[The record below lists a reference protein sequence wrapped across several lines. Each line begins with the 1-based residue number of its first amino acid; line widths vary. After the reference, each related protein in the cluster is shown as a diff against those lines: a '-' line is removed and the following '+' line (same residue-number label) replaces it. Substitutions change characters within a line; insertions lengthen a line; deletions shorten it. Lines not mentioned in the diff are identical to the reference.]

1 MNKILR
7 IIACVIGL
15 CTAASSFAD
24 HEITLGYCPNEFSEN
39 ISGIENQLS
48 SGTLTF
54 QAAIL
59 IPGSRLM
66 ALKGHHLTKMRF
78 ACTEGV
84 SNIYAWARYD
94 LKSTVINN
102 RPTKVGTAKAGWNE
116 VTFVEPIE
124 ITGKDLYVGY
134 NGKVP
139 AGGAIYCDGVSNP
152 NGNFFYDGSAWAN
165 FTNYGYDPLCIQVV
179 AEISGDLPLNDL
191 AVEKC
196 TFANPY
202 TRIGDNVSAT
212 ISINN
217 YGEKEV
223 DIPAMHYSFGDG
235 KVYDIPVQ
243 GKIYPEEVQA
253 IDVTINSAN
262 MPEGIVP
269 LKVWMDANNE
279 YKANDTLTANI
290 YTYTEAYSRKTLI
303 EHFTTLKCINCPL
316 GHDVLNAL
324 VNGRKD
330 YVWVA
335 HHIGY
340 QTDELTQ
347 QTSYSLQKFGA
358 QAAPMGM
365 FDRRMLGNNDY
376 AGQPAFSLLKGG
388 SGSIVAPNLKVLQP
402 YFNIATSTPAF
413 VSVNIE
419 NHYDPATR
427 QLTTTVSG
435 ERNKIFTTF
444 YDKSC
449 LTVEL
454 IEDKV
459 QTKAGQVG
467 SGEKVHN
474 HVYRDAITRITGDS
488 INWTGDTYTETYT
501 YTIPETWNA
510 KNVSVVAF
518 VNRPTDDVAN
528 ADVLNAESLNINCVT
543 GINNVA
549 TAGAQILSRKL
560 FNLQGQRINCA
571 PQNGAYIERIETTQ
585 GTQTIK
591 HVK

>member
-7 IIACVIGL
+7 IVAFVIGL

-24 HEITLGYCPNEFSEN
+24 HEITMGYCPNELTNET
-39 ISGIENQLS
+39 SGIANTLS
-48 SGTLTF
+48 SGTLSF

-66 ALKGHHLTKMRF
+66 ALKGHYLTKMRF

-124 ITGKDLYVGY
+124 ITGKDLYIGY

-139 AGGAIYCDGVSNP
+139 AGGAIYCDGASNP
-152 NGNFFYDGSAWAN
+152 NGNFFYDGTAWSN
-165 FTNYGYDPLCIQVV
+165 FTNYGYEPLCIQVI
-179 AEISGDLPLNDL
+179 AEINGDLPLNDL

-196 TFANPY
+196 TFGAPY
-202 TRIGDNVSAT
+202 TRVGDDLSAT
-212 ISINN
+212 ITINN
-217 YGEKEV
+217 YGEKETN
-223 DIPAMHYSFGDG
+223 IPAMHYSVGDG
-235 KVYDIPVQ
+235 KVHDISVEGQ
-243 GKIYPEEVQA
+243 IFPEEVQA
-253 IDVTINSAN
+253 LDITINTAD
-262 MPEGIVP
+262 MPEGKVP
-269 LKVWMDANNE
+269 LKIWMDADNE
-279 YKANDTLTANI
+279 YKDNDTLNTVI
-290 YTYTEAYSRKTLI
+290 YTYNDAYKRKTLI
-303 EHFTTLKCINCPL
+303 EHFTTLKCSNCPL

-324 VNGRKD
+324 VSGRKD

-347 QTSYSLQKFGA
+347 QTSYSLQKFGI

-365 FDRRMLGNNDY
+365 FDRRMLNNNDY
-376 AGQPAFSLLKGG
+376 ADQPAFSLLKGNG
-388 SGSIVAPNLKVLQP
+388 SSVVYPHLKLLQGP
-402 YFNIATSTPAF
+402 FEVATSTPAF

-427 QLTTTVSG
+427 QLTTTISG

-444 YDKSC
+444 YNKSC

-459 QTKAGQVG
+459 NTKAAQLY
-467 SGEKVHN
+467 SGEKIHN

-488 INWTGDTYTETYT
+488 INWTDDTYSETYT

-510 KNVSVVAF
+510 DNVSVVAF
-518 VNRPTDDVAN
+518 VNRPTDDVTN
-528 ADVLNAESLNINCVT
+528 AEVLNAESLNINHVT
-543 GINNVA
+543 GIQSA
-549 TAGAQILSRKL
+549 TTAGAQVLSRTL
-560 FNLQGQRINCA
+560 FNLQGQRIDRA
-571 PQNGAYIERIETTQ
+571 PLNGAYIERVETTQ
-585 GTQTIK
+585 GVQTIK